1 MELETED
8 FDDNFDEDEFD
19 NSKLDNS
26 KGKKNKKKASFE
38 ENYEEDFDDDFAAEF
53 DEPSPNKKAK
63 KSKKSGGKRDP
74 NDLMSLLASADEFS
88 SLVSTFSVTEFRLPT
103 YGYRVWFFLHSVYI

>member
-8 FDDNFDEDEFD
+8 FDDNFDEDEFE
-19 NSKLDNS
+19 NSKLENS

-38 ENYEEDFDDDFAAEF
+38 DDEEDFDDDFAAEF
-53 DEPSPNKKAK
+53 DEPSPSKKAK
-63 KSKKSGGKRDP
+63 KSRKSGGKRDP

-88 SLVSTFSVTEFRLPT
+88 ALVSTFSVTEFRLPT
-103 YGYRVWFFLHSVYI
+103 YGYRVWFFPYSVYI